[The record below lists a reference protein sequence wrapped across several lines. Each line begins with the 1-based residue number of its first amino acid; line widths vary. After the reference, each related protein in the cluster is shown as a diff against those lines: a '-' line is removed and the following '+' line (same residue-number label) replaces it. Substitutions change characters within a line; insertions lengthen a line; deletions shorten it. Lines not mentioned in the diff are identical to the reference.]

1 MSLRPD
7 VAIFMPS
14 AEHLLIINL
23 FPEQVITV
31 FRYCDKKWHLMHE
44 LVGGENQNILN
55 RRLRHVYYTGDEIT
69 FVYNNRVRRY
79 SLASGEL
86 KQNEQIRQAHRLQ
99 FEGQDV
105 SRPFLAFI
113 K

>member
-1 MSLRPD
+1 
-7 VAIFMPS
+7 MPS
-14 AEHLLIINL
+14 AEHLLIISL

-31 FRYCDKKWHLMHE
+31 FRYGDKKWHLMHE

-55 RRLRHVYYTGDEIT
+55 RRLRRVYYTGDEII

-86 KQNEQIRQAHRLQ
+86 KQNEQIRQAHLLQ

-113 K
+113 R